1 MSLVD
6 QPSAVRSSEQL
17 DLPRLDA
24 WLKQQLPELVGAP
37 VLKQFAGGASNLT
50 YQLDYSGN
58 STNQTLILRRPPFGH
73 KAKSAHDMQRE
84 CRVMQ
89 QLKPV
94 YPWVPAVYAL
104 CTDDAILGCDFY
116 VMEKLNGIILR
127 RDLPKELTLS
137 EQDTRQL
144 CQNVLDKLI
153 ALHRVDYHACGLA
166 ELGRGEGYV
175 ARQVGGWSKRYRAA
189 VTPNVPDFEQVM
201 QWLDVNQPA
210 EVATCL
216 IHNDFRF
223 DNVVL
228 NPDNPLE
235 VIGVL
240 DWEMT
245 TLGDPLMDLGSALA
259 YWVQADDAAFFKATR
274 MQPTHLPGMFT
285 RDQVVAYYLAQTGLE
300 IDSFN
305 FYLVFGYFR
314 LAGILQQIY
323 ARFYHGDTDNP
334 RFAEFDKLV
343 VWLEGRCLALMA
355 G

>member
-6 QPSAVRSSEQL
+6 QPGAVRGSEQL
-17 DLPRLDA
+17 DITKLDA
-24 WLKQQLPELVGAP
+24 WLKQQLPDLQGEP
-37 VLKQFAGGASNLT
+37 TIRQFAGGASNLT
-50 YQLDYSGN
+50 YQLDYPLATG
-58 STNQTLILRRPPFGH
+58 TRALILRRPPFGH

-94 YPWVPAVYAL
+94 YPWVPKVFAL
-104 CTDDAILGCDFY
+104 CTDEAVLGCDFY

-127 RDLPKELTLS
+127 RDLPPGLS
-137 EQDTRQL
+137 LNEGDTRQL
-144 CQNVLDKLI
+144 CRNVLDKLI
-153 ALHRVDYHACGLA
+153 ALHQVDYQAAGLG
-166 ELGRGEGYV
+166 ELGHGEGYV

-189 VTPNVPDFEQVM
+189 RTPNVPDFESVM
-201 QWLDVNQPA
+201 QWLDAHQPG
-210 EVATCL
+210 EVGICL

-228 NPDNPLE
+228 NPADPLD

-240 DWEMT
+240 DWEMA

-259 YWVQADDAAFFKATR
+259 YWVEAGDDAFYKATR

-285 RDQVVAYYLAQTGLE
+285 RDEVVAYYLERSGLA
-300 IDSFN
+300 IDSFD

-343 VWLEGRCLALMA
+343 VWLEQRCLALMT

>member
-17 DLPRLDA
+17 DLTRLDA
-24 WLKQQLPELVGAP
+24 WLKQQLPDLQGTP
-37 VLKQFAGGASNLT
+37 QLRQFAGGASNLT
-50 YQLDYSGN
+50 YQLDYDGR
-58 STNQTLILRRPPFGH
+58 TLILRRPPFGH

-94 YPWVPAVYAL
+94 YPWVPRVFAL
-104 CTDDAILGCDFY
+104 CTDEAVLGCDFY

-127 RDLPKELTLS
+127 RDLPPGLS
-137 EQDTRQL
+137 LHEGDTRQL
-144 CQNVLDKLI
+144 CRNVLDRLI
-153 ALHRVDYHACGLA
+153 ALHQVDYQAARLG
-166 ELGRGEGYV
+166 ELGHGDGYV

-189 VTPNVPDFEQVM
+189 RTPNVPNFESVM
-201 QWLDVNQPA
+201 QWLDAHQPG

-228 NPDNPLE
+228 NPANPLD

-240 DWEMT
+240 DWEMA

-259 YWVQADDAAFFKATR
+259 YWVEDGDDAFYKATR

-285 RDQVVAYYLAQTGLE
+285 RNQVVAYYLEKSGLA
-300 IDSFN
+300 IDSFD

-334 RFAEFDKLV
+334 RFADFDKLV
-343 VWLEGRCLALMA
+343 VWLEQRCLALMA
-355 G
+355 N